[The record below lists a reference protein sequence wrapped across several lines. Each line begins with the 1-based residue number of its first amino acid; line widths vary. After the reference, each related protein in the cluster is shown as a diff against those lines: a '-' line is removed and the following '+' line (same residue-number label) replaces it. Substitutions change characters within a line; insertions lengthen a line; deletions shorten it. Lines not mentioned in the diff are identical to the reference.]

1 MTDGGPI
8 PAASFVLPL
17 CDESARTPVSRPA
30 GAARHVQALPAPLLA
45 RNARW
50 FCRLRWLVIGTLA
63 AFGVAGLSDPLMSHV
78 GLRVPGVWPFAV
90 AAVLLLSNVVF
101 LTHARAVRR
110 DPRAGPAKANLWG
123 QIVVDLVVLTAVIH
137 FVGSTQTYV
146 AFTYLFHIALACVF
160 LPRRESLLVTLLA
173 GALYGACTL
182 LEWRGV
188 IPSGGMFAEGVLD
201 GSPVSSAAGWS
212 VTVGSAVAIWL
223 VVWYLISKLSTLV
236 RRRDIQLAETNER
249 LLASLE
255 ERRRH
260 MLVTTHELKA
270 PFAAIHANAQLLSDG
285 YCGDLPAQ
293 AMEVLQRITARCQR
307 LTSEIQEM
315 LQLAN
320 LTSTSQGMPDRT
332 ELDMAYLLQWAIAQ
346 SESRAMKRGVT
357 IQSDLQPARVS
368 GVEDH
373 LKMMLGNL
381 VTNAVIYSF
390 EGGCVQVTCRTED
403 TGAVVRIADEGIG
416 IDAQKLPRIFDEH
429 FRTGRAAQHN
439 RESSGLGL
447 AIVRQ
452 VAQSHHVRLRVD
464 SQPGSG
470 TTFHLTFRPVGVASG
485 EGPRGD

>member
-1 MTDGGPI
+1 MGP
-8 PAASFVLPL
+8 
-17 CDESARTPVSRPA
+17 
-30 GAARHVQALPAPLLA
+30 ARHVQALPAPLLV
-45 RNARW
+45 RNAGW

-63 AFGVAGLSDPLMSHV
+63 AFGVAGMSDRLMSKV
-78 GLRVPGVWPFAV
+78 GLRVPGLWPFAV

-110 DPRAGPAKANLWG
+110 DLRARTAKANLWG

-173 GALYGACTL
+173 GVLYGACTL

-188 IPSGGMFAEGVLD
+188 VPSGGMFTEGVLD
-201 GSPVSSAAGWS
+201 GSPVASGEGWF

-236 RRRDIQLAETNER
+236 RRRDLQLAETNKR
-249 LLASLE
+249 LLASLD

-285 YCGDLPAQ
+285 YCGELPAQ
-293 AMEVLQRITARCQR
+293 AMEVLRRITARCQR

-320 LTSTSQGMPDRT
+320 LTSTSQGMPDRA
-332 ELDMAYLLQWAIAQ
+332 ELDLVHLLQWAIAR
-346 SESRAMKRGVT
+346 SESRATKRGVT
-357 IQSDLQPARVS
+357 IQSDLQPAMVS

-381 VTNAVIYSF
+381 VANAVIYSL
-390 EGGCVQVTCRTED
+390 EGGCVRVTCRAED
-403 TGAVVRIADEGIG
+403 NGAVVRIADEGIG
-416 IDAQKLPRIFDEH
+416 IDAAKLHHIFDEH
-429 FRTGRAAQHN
+429 FRTSRAAQHN

-452 VAQSHHVRLRVD
+452 VAQSHQIRLRVE

-470 TTFHLTFRPVGVASG
+470 TTFHLMFGRVGAMLD
-485 EGPRGD
+485 EGLRGD